1 MPRYYITNHNPIAR
15 AGIIRK
21 LMAKG
26 YKLYNDYTVSDYFTK
41 FPAATHPHVI
51 VNQTKIDLE
60 AYVSHAEVYVKV
72 TNVNQIPNV
81 VDVPGRLPVFP
92 KAAKYSMEYV
102 KSDNTLGTYVIS
114 NPIDSNSESF
124 TAYAFGRG
132 IRTFKKSKVRSFN
145 KIC

>member
-1 MPRYYITNHNPIAR
+1 MPGYYITNHNPIAR

-26 YKLYNDYTVSDYFTK
+26 YKLYSEYTVSDYFTM

-51 VNQTKIDLE
+51 LNQTRIDLRTC
-60 AYVSHAEVYVKV
+60 VSHSEDYIKV

-114 NPIDSNSESF
+114 NPIDSNSESI